1 MPFNFEN
8 LTVYKKSLDFVGDIE
23 TLTKSLKGKIDFEY
37 LDQLKRAA
45 LSIPLNIAEAH
56 GRWHKNDRKQFFF
69 IARGSAFECV
79 PLLQIIY
86 KKKLL
91 SENNYQN
98 LYSVVEE
105 ISRMLSGLIRST
117 EKLEK

>member
-8 LTVYKKSLDFVGDIE
+8 LTVYKKSLDFVEDIE

-79 PLLQIIY
+79 PILQIIH
-86 KKKLL
+86 KKKLIN
-91 SENNYQN
+91 EEEYKK
-98 LYSVVEE
+98 LYAVLEE
-105 ISRMLSGLIRST
+105 IAKML
-117 EKLEK
+117 